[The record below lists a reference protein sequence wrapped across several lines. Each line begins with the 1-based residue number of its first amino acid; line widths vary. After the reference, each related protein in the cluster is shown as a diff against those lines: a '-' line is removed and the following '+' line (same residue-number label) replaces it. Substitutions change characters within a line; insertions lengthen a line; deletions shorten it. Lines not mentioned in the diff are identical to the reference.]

1 MVKITNNNG
10 HISNHNLMV
19 DLIILKLVNSTISN
33 GYNSTI
39 MYG

>member
-1 MVKITNNNG
+1 MVKITDNNG

-19 DLIILKLVNSTISN
+19 ESIILKLVNSTISN

-39 MYG
+39 M